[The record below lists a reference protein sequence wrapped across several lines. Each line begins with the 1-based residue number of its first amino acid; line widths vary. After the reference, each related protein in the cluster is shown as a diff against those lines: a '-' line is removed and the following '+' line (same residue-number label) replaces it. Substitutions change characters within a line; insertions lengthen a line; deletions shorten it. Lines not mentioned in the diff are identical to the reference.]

1 MQEMIEKAIQENTQN
16 GQFSRLSVA
25 ELSSQL
31 SLPKSRVTQA
41 LQQLLKAGTIV
52 RAGQKPVLFL
62 DRSVLEE
69 TYGTAIEGDTI
80 RNLDQWLAAQT
91 DQGQDFDR
99 LIGHDGSLSSLVEQC
114 KATVAYPPQRSAPHS
129 DGRNRHGQKHDRGP
143 CL

>member
-25 ELSSQL
+25 DLSSQL

-52 RAGQKPVLFL
+52 RAGQKPVQFL

-69 TYGTAIEGDTI
+69 TYGTAIVGDTI
-80 RNLDQWLAAQT
+80 RNLDQGLAA
-91 DQGQDFDR
+91 
-99 LIGHDGSLSSLVEQC
+99 LE
-114 KATVAYPPQRSAPHS
+114 KALQ
-129 DGRNRHGQKHDRGP
+129 
-143 CL
+143 